1 MKRTSSKALSNKYGR
16 TAAMFIHHIHTLYT
30 SGECCVSLMKIDGLP
45 DGRYV
50 YPYPHFIV
58 EEGYTSVYCSNIL
71 KLLRDKGLAVRVRIG
86 KTPLYK
92 LNYSHPEIVDA
103 GYFEDTLS
111 DSL

>member
-1 MKRTSSKALSNKYGR
+1 MKRTSSKALRLKYGK
-16 TAAMFIHHIHTLYT
+16 TAAMFIQHIHALYT
-30 SGECCVSLMKIDGLP
+30 AGKCCVSLMKLDGFP
-45 DGRYV
+45 EGRYV
-50 YPYPHFIV
+50 YPYPHFTS
-58 EEGYTSVYCSNIL
+58 EEGYTSVHCSNIL
-71 KLLRDKGLAVRVRIG
+71 KVLRDSDLVVRLHLG